1 MSSDIQVGDKVRVTI
16 EDEVV
21 RVARGG
27 RKVYLKNEAGDLG
40 EDLWFD
46 LDEDNCKFEVIE
58 KKVVTF
64 KPGDVVRSKALEF
77 LYTIG
82 KGGYLC
88 HAGGHRWYADI
99 GTFKAAG
106 HFTSE
111 HYELVTLH
119 EPPL

>member
-21 RVARGG
+21 KIVREG
-27 RKVYLKNEAGDLG
+27 RTVYLKNEASKD
-40 EDLWFD
+40 DLWFD
-46 LDEDNCKFEVIE
+46 LDEDNFKVEVIE
-58 KKVVTF
+58 KRVTTF
-64 KPGDVVRSKALEF
+64 KPGAVVRSKALEF